1 MKKLG
6 MMCRA
11 HARRLRGRVA
21 FSGAVCAI
29 GGTLGMSVPALANN
43 PPPTTPEAD
52 KTAGQSATNTV
63 VDVILP
69 GVQAN
74 TNIVIK
80 DIQKDIESGAGQSAT
95 AQTNS
100 TARFSVDGLDELG
113 IDALSYSGKAK
124 RARIQSNPLYKA
136 PMQTKPV
143 TMSKVIY
150 AVWGQAYLDREWRD
164 ASNRGVDFGRRS
176 TTVGGILGFDAV
188 ITNVRTSNDAVVI
201 GVLGSETST
210 TTKGNDR
217 SKTHTRGPGV
227 GVYAAYV
234 VGQWSVDGVYKADF
248 FNLTR
253 TAPNVANLDLGMTN
267 HVVGANVNYKI
278 SLQNSWWVEPTFG
291 FTRSWLDWNSASAAR
306 GFENGREWR
315 LQGGART
322 GTSFN
327 WNKVRVD
334 PSMSF
339 ILYSPVSIEGGAI
352 PLVPGQ
358 VGAPSDEGKVFGL
371 VSGKMNFAIS
381 QVLSSYVEGEVRGGH
396 GVLGAA
402 GRVGVRRTLQ

>member
-1 MKKLG
+1 
-6 MMCRA
+6 
-11 HARRLRGRVA
+11 V
-21 FSGAVCAI
+21 I
-29 GGTLGMSVPALANN
+29 GGAMGMSVPAFANN
-43 PPPTTPEAD
+43 PPPTTPPAD
-52 KTAGQSATNTV
+52 QTVGQDAAQSGQITVGAATTNINSFKDPFQAGQQASQNNQGTAFSA
-63 VDVILP
+63 
-69 GVQAN
+69 
-74 TNIVIK
+74 
-80 DIQKDIESGAGQSAT
+80 
-95 AQTNS
+95 
-100 TARFSVDGLDELG
+100 DGLDELG
-113 IDALSYSGKAK
+113 IDALSYSGKTK

-164 ASNRGVDFGRRS
+164 ASNRGVDFGRKS
-176 TTVGGILGFDAV
+176 TTVGGIVGFDAV

-210 TTKGNDR
+210 TTKGNDG

-253 TAPNVANLDLGMTN
+253 TASGQANLDLGMTN

-278 SLQNSWWVEPTFG
+278 SLQRSWWVEPTIG
-291 FTRSWLDWNSASAAR
+291 FSRTWLNWNDQSAAR

-327 WNKVRVD
+327 WNTVRVD

-352 PLVPGQ
+352 PVAAGQ
-358 VGAPSDEGKVFGL
+358 PVSPTDEGKVFGQ
-371 VSGKMNFAIS
+371 VTGKMNFGIS
-381 QVLSSYVEGEVRGGH
+381 NVLSSYVEGEVRGGH

-402 GRVGVRRTLQ
+402 GRIGVRRTLQ